1 MTVSAITDE
10 TWTRL
15 LRERAKRPNDFVEAL
30 TGRRRRALMGADRR
44 LLIVAADHTARAI
57 VAAGDQPFA
66 LANRRDLLD
75 RLVRILRHPQVDG
88 LLASADI
95 VEELAWLGAL
105 EEKLVFGTMN
115 RGGYLGAKWGLD
127 DRMTAYDAEHVARLG
142 LDGGKVLLRIEHTDR
157 GVATTLVDVVAQMRL
172 LEERGLVCIVEPLP
186 YVVDSTGLPTLD
198 RSTDRLDKIVSIA
211 AGLGANSMLTW
222 LKLPAWTSAIT
233 LGGATTMPILLL
245 GGDPGENLDVT
256 LREWENAL
264 QVPNVIGLVAG
275 RPLLFPHERSV
286 EDMTER
292 AVRLVH
298 GVRK

>member
-1 MTVSAITDE
+1 MTSMLTDTVWE
-10 TWTRL
+10 RL
-15 LRERAKRPNDFVEAL
+15 LRERAERPSAFVEAL
-30 TGRRRRALMGADRR
+30 AGRRRRPLMRGDRR

-57 VAAGDQPFA
+57 VAADGDPFA
-66 LANRRDLLD
+66 LANRRELLD
-75 RLVRILRHPQVDG
+75 RLIRILARSGVDG

-105 EEKLVFGTMN
+105 DDKLVFGTMN
-115 RGGYLGAKWGLD
+115 RGGYLGASWGLD

-157 GVATTLVDVVAQMRL
+157 GVATTLTQVVEQMRL

-186 YVVDSTGLPTLD
+186 YVIGDDGQPALD

-222 LKLPAWTSAIT
+222 LKLPAWTSLTT

-245 GGDPGENLDVT
+245 GGDPGPQIET
-256 LREWENAL
+256 TFAEWEAAL

-275 RPLLFPHERSV
+275 RPLLFPHARSV
-286 EDMTER
+286 EDVADR
-292 AVRLVH
+292 AARIVH
-298 GVRK
+298 GARR